1 MKALIITKVLVEE
14 REFEDIEEF
23 FEMMKRR
30 FKWFLVSFEFDKKY
44 DLIILAE

>member
-1 MKALIITKVLVEE
+1 MKALIITKALIEE

-23 FEMMKRR
+23 FEMMKKR
-30 FKWFLVSFEFDKKY
+30 FKWFLVNFEFDKKY